1 MNFLDSGKPAY
12 AVNTITYPL
21 KKEYMYCLNTQAVI
35 ISAFIS
41 YERRILFLTRFN
53 IILKKERGTL
63 QYSVMTSYREIRG
76 VSPLVS
82 GQREGWGWA
91 SLFQATTALGM

>member
-35 ISAFIS
+35 VSAFIS
-41 YERRILFLTRFN
+41 YEKRILP
-53 IILKKERGTL
+53 I
-63 QYSVMTSYREIRG
+63 SH
-76 VSPLVS
+76 
-82 GQREGWGWA
+82 
-91 SLFQATTALGM
+91 